1 VARVRVLDEAVIEAT
16 EAAAWYENARSGLGS
31 EFAQAILAALDL
43 LEEEVVPLTTMPG
56 KAGQEGAR
64 RLRLNRFPYDVVV
77 RAQSTEI
84 IVVAIA
90 HHSRR
95 PGYWQSR
102 LSG

>member
-1 VARVRVLDEAVIEAT
+1 MARVRVLEEAAIEAT
-16 EAAAWYENARSGLGS
+16 EAAAWYENARPGLGG

-56 KAGQEGAR
+56 RAGQEGAR
-64 RLRLNRFPYDVVV
+64 RLGLSRFPYD
-77 RAQSTEI
+77 

-95 PGYWQSR
+95 PRYWRTR
-102 LSG
+102 LRR